1 MHCFRSDGGIDGA
14 NFAGRLLD
22 PSQSCPET
30 AAQRPY
36 FVVRTY
42 DGLVAKRAGRNES
55 GGEWLLE
62 SYHPV
67 WEPAHWPDDAET
79 IGEVRWM
86 ARVLSGY

>member
-1 MHCFRSDGGIDGA
+1 MGESMELTLPEGCSTLVNHAQKRRRR
-14 NFAGRLLD
+14 GRI
-22 PSQSCPET
+22 
-30 AAQRPY
+30 